1 MATKEKI
8 KKKAPPAPEAVER
21 PSSAHSQISVKSAEV
36 TNITDNTQKE
46 KFIQDEKEA
55 EGNKSNTTPKPSDKN
70 DELVKKKKG
79 DTDDKK
85 KKKTEDGLEKKKKT
99 EDEKRKKGKKTAVE
113 PSPSSGPTLSQ
124 SAAYPRDP
132 TGSAVSLRS
141 NASTVKEAWTDNS
154 ANGSQAELN
163 PVVTSPSSS
172 VISVRE
178 AARENRKY
186 NANMKGPETASQKTE
201 EEEIS
206 DHAYIPYKYAH
217 NCIAKIMEDM
227 KNMKVTHVRI
237 VSEIQ
242 GEYKQIEDETQSQF
256 NTYVFFLRDQYSN
269 KVKTF
274 KQVIDVHRMDLQ
286 NKEQYWN
293 EMLQSLAERN
303 NKLLKDKKV
312 LLITNKVEIERLER
326 EKVEITTE
334 LTHKL
339 DAVTASLA
347 VASVAQSKASTY
359 EKEVQEL
366 KEENEKKNEEIKKL
380 KDRPMSAGNHGD
392 EGEIK
397 QLQMALAI
405 KEEELRVA
413 LAGGAVVMAT
423 KEEETNVSRKPIV
436 AAAVVSSEDKDKM
449 SQERGQITDERDKM
463 MDERREIDDE
473 RISFQD
479 DRKKWLDE
487 INRLTIEL
495 TAQNKNTAELEVK
508 NDSLKHQL
516 QDMATLQAKYHA
528 LESQYEALS
537 VIVKGSDSAKEAA
550 EENISKTKSDKDMIE
565 QEQKNKEEEIK
576 KWEEKFKKKH
586 KREPTDEDKSDSVKE
601 MYVQKE
607 ELETMVTS
615 LDQKLV
621 TYEKVQKGE
630 VPDPPEVAP
639 VPMAIIEP
647 EVKTVEVKV
656 PDPLILEE
664 LQKAQGEIARLR
676 DQISGLQEENTNHAN
691 TISGQ
696 NEELSNLRDRISQ
709 LEAEVAALKA
719 GAATVATSAVSNEE
733 VEKVTQ
739 ENRELKKDMKKILK
753 RMEKQKDT
761 GKTPTGDPDERM
773 QNLEGKVLDLEDKV
787 IDLESDNKGL
797 MDDRDKLAMEKDG
810 LLEQISVLTVAASSG
825 TTTATPV
832 MAVAAVAGS
841 KQDQA
846 DGCNLPEHADLIIQ
860 LEIKSKELIEKDR
873 EISEKDRQIEEKDN
887 LIEEK
892 MKEIEKLRVQCKEM
906 RSDMMKM
913 AKSHQKLQTKLK
925 DLDQLEKTKKLL
937 QAMSFYI
944 QDIHREQPPA
954 GEAVKKRLETVT
966 PGVAALKTA
975 EEKNGKAYDAWAEKF
990 KKKNGK
996 DPGSKDRDAEGEKL
1010 FRALEVSKK
1019 EHEDLQI
1026 KIEALTI
1033 MQTGDYKAPIQREKT
1048 VIEEETPVKQME
1060 QQMSELDN
1068 KLEGLEGEN
1077 DQLKSE
1083 KSEMVAKMRELEV
1096 QLEEARNKAELQAT
1110 LATGDMNTE
1119 ELSNQITSLQK
1130 EVSLS
1135 EAALRQ
1141 EKMAHNNT
1149 KDELENL
1156 RNQMSVMKDEVDNQ
1170 KSELQTKLAND
1181 KKLLDAEL
1189 KVKDQEI
1196 AKLTS
1201 RNDEL
1206 EKARLANVPLDTA
1219 KEIQNLQAKLALLEK
1234 DKNKSGTET
1243 TALQGQISEL
1253 KVKLE
1258 NANKNLETQ
1267 RATARETEAKVK
1279 NAKTEKDKA
1288 VRDATSQM
1296 EKKEQQRVH
1305 EDKKRISALE
1315 RKIKELE
1322 TVKPLGKGVAVA
1334 AVGSDTAS
1342 QNMKA
1347 QVVNL
1352 KRENNEANTR
1362 IKHLELELKKG
1373 GGRPGTSAAGGDD
1386 KNLQKRHEKILKEL
1400 ERKLEIEKS
1409 KTEKLQESLKG
1420 TEDDLKD
1427 TKKDRDNKANEL
1439 RKLEAELAALG
1450 VAAKEGVEAASKVK
1464 NLEKETKVLN
1474 EENKVLTENY
1484 NTERVLRKKYYNMVE
1499 DMKGKIRVYCRARP
1513 LSKTELGRGNRSVL
1527 KSQDEYSITVETQ
1540 RGIKDFQFDQIF
1552 MEDST
1557 QEKIFEDTNNLVQS
1571 AVDGYNV
1578 CIFAYGQTGSG
1589 KTFTMIGDKD
1599 QNFPGIAPRAFN
1611 RIFDLINEL
1620 KSKSDITV
1628 TAYMMELYN
1637 DKLIDLFAKPGHSS
1651 DDKMDIK
1658 VDKKGLVWVKGAVI
1672 KEAHNSK
1679 ELFAL
1684 FQEGSEHRHTASTKM
1699 NDESSRSHLII
1710 SLVLETTNKMTGQT
1724 AKGKL
1729 SLVDLAG
1736 SERVG
1741 KTGAS
1746 ADQLKEAMSINK
1758 SLSALGDVISA
1769 LSSEQQFIPYRN
1781 NKLTML
1787 MQDSLGGNAKTLMFV
1802 NISPADYN
1810 QDESVISLTYAS
1822 RVKLI
1827 TNQASKNSD
1836 NKEIARLKSI
1846 IAKLKAGEAV
1856 DDDDVQ

>member
-1 MATKEKI
+1 
-8 KKKAPPAPEAVER
+8 
-21 PSSAHSQISVKSAEV
+21 
-36 TNITDNTQKE
+36 
-46 KFIQDEKEA
+46 
-55 EGNKSNTTPKPSDKN
+55 
-70 DELVKKKKG
+70 
-79 DTDDKK
+79 
-85 KKKTEDGLEKKKKT
+85 
-99 EDEKRKKGKKTAVE
+99 
-113 PSPSSGPTLSQ
+113 
-124 SAAYPRDP
+124 
-132 TGSAVSLRS
+132 
-141 NASTVKEAWTDNS
+141 
-154 ANGSQAELN
+154 
-163 PVVTSPSSS
+163 
-172 VISVRE
+172 
-178 AARENRKY
+178 
-186 NANMKGPETASQKTE
+186 
-201 EEEIS
+201 
-206 DHAYIPYKYAH
+206 
-217 NCIAKIMEDM
+217 
-227 KNMKVTHVRI
+227 
-237 VSEIQ
+237 
-242 GEYKQIEDETQSQF
+242 
-256 NTYVFFLRDQYSN
+256 
-269 KVKTF
+269 
-274 KQVIDVHRMDLQ
+274 
-286 NKEQYWN
+286 
-293 EMLQSLAERN
+293 
-303 NKLLKDKKV
+303 
-312 LLITNKVEIERLER
+312 
-326 EKVEITTE
+326 
-334 LTHKL
+334 
-339 DAVTASLA
+339 
-347 VASVAQSKASTY
+347 
-359 EKEVQEL
+359 
-366 KEENEKKNEEIKKL
+366 
-380 KDRPMSAGNHGD
+380 
-392 EGEIK
+392 
-397 QLQMALAI
+397 
-405 KEEELRVA
+405 
-413 LAGGAVVMAT
+413 
-423 KEEETNVSRKPIV
+423 
-436 AAAVVSSEDKDKM
+436 
-449 SQERGQITDERDKM
+449 
-463 MDERREIDDE
+463 
-473 RISFQD
+473 
-479 DRKKWLDE
+479 
-487 INRLTIEL
+487 
-495 TAQNKNTAELEVK
+495 
-508 NDSLKHQL
+508 
-516 QDMATLQAKYHA
+516 
-528 LESQYEALS
+528 
-537 VIVKGSDSAKEAA
+537 
-550 EENISKTKSDKDMIE
+550 
-565 QEQKNKEEEIK
+565 
-576 KWEEKFKKKH
+576 
-586 KREPTDEDKSDSVKE
+586 
-601 MYVQKE
+601 
-607 ELETMVTS
+607 
-615 LDQKLV
+615 
-621 TYEKVQKGE
+621 
-630 VPDPPEVAP
+630 
-639 VPMAIIEP
+639 
-647 EVKTVEVKV
+647 
-656 PDPLILEE
+656 
-664 LQKAQGEIARLR
+664 
-676 DQISGLQEENTNHAN
+676 
-691 TISGQ
+691 
-696 NEELSNLRDRISQ
+696 
-709 LEAEVAALKA
+709 
-719 GAATVATSAVSNEE
+719 
-733 VEKVTQ
+733 
-739 ENRELKKDMKKILK
+739 
-753 RMEKQKDT
+753 
-761 GKTPTGDPDERM
+761 
-773 QNLEGKVLDLEDKV
+773 
-787 IDLESDNKGL
+787 
-797 MDDRDKLAMEKDG
+797 
-810 LLEQISVLTVAASSG
+810 
-825 TTTATPV
+825 
-832 MAVAAVAGS
+832 
-841 KQDQA
+841 
-846 DGCNLPEHADLIIQ
+846 
-860 LEIKSKELIEKDR
+860 
-873 EISEKDRQIEEKDN
+873 
-887 LIEEK
+887 
-892 MKEIEKLRVQCKEM
+892 
-906 RSDMMKM
+906 
-913 AKSHQKLQTKLK
+913 
-925 DLDQLEKTKKLL
+925 
-937 QAMSFYI
+937 
-944 QDIHREQPPA
+944 
-954 GEAVKKRLETVT
+954 
-966 PGVAALKTA
+966 
-975 EEKNGKAYDAWAEKF
+975 
-990 KKKNGK
+990 
-996 DPGSKDRDAEGEKL
+996 
-1010 FRALEVSKK
+1010 
-1019 EHEDLQI
+1019 
-1026 KIEALTI
+1026 
-1033 MQTGDYKAPIQREKT
+1033 
-1048 VIEEETPVKQME
+1048 
-1060 QQMSELDN
+1060 
-1068 KLEGLEGEN
+1068 
-1077 DQLKSE
+1077 
-1083 KSEMVAKMRELEV
+1083 
-1096 QLEEARNKAELQAT
+1096 
-1110 LATGDMNTE
+1110 
-1119 ELSNQITSLQK
+1119 
-1130 EVSLS
+1130 
-1135 EAALRQ
+1135 
-1141 EKMAHNNT
+1141 
-1149 KDELENL
+1149 
-1156 RNQMSVMKDEVDNQ
+1156 MSVMKDEVDNQ
-1170 KSELQTKLAND
+1170 KSEIQTKLAND

-1267 RATARETEAKVK
+1267 RATARETEVCKLFTVLCLLSDVVK
-1279 NAKTEKDKA
+1279 AYLT
-1288 VRDATSQM
+1288 
-1296 EKKEQQRVH
+1296 
-1305 EDKKRISALE
+1305 LE

-1334 AVGSDTAS
+1334 AGKQRGQHQDKTSRARTEERRRTTW
-1342 QNMKA
+1342 N
-1347 QVVNL
+1347 
-1352 KRENNEANTR
+1352 
-1362 IKHLELELKKG
+1362 
-1373 GGRPGTSAAGGDD
+1373 SAAGGDD

-1856 DDDDVQ
+1856 DDEDVQ